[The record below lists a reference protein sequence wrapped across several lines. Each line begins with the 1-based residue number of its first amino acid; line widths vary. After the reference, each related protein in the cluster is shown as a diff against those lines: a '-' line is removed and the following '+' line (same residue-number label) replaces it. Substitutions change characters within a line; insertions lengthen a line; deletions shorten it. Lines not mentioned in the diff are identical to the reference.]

1 MTQPLAVGPS
11 ERLTDRSE
19 SHPRDLRGPGELPWP
34 PPCRRWGLG
43 GGRAAGGGAGAS
55 RPAPSHPVWP
65 GRRRNCGPSPCH
77 PAACLAC
84 PEPCPHPVMTL
95 RPSLLPLRLLLL
107 LLLRGA
113 VRQAEAG
120 SETESPVRTLQV
132 ETLVRRGESRAG
144 AVDGG
149 RARLRGRSG
158 SKGSWERG
166 GGSAST
172 ELGVPRRGAGTS
184 LTRVV
189 RS

>member
-1 MTQPLAVGPS
+1 MLDVTQPLTVGLN

-19 SHPRDLRGPGELPWP
+19 SHPRDLRGPGERPWP
-34 PPCRRWGLG
+34 PPSRRWGLG

-77 PAACLAC
+77 PAACPAC

-95 RPSLLPLRLLLL
+95 RPSLLPLRVLLL

-113 VRQAEAG
+113 VCRAEAG

-132 ETLVRRGESRAG
+132 ETLVEPPEPCAEPAAFGDTLHIHYSVWSRAF
-144 AVDGG
+144 
-149 RARLRGRSG
+149 
-158 SKGSWERG
+158 
-166 GGSAST
+166 
-172 ELGVPRRGAGTS
+172 
-184 LTRVV
+184 
-189 RS
+189 